1 MEEIWKDIE
10 GYEGLYQVSN
20 LGRVKSLERLVFY
33 SDGRS
38 RVFKEQILK
47 PSKEYDYLYVILYKN
62 NENKHFRIH
71 RLVANTFIDN
81 PNNYPYIN
89 HIDECKSNNN
99 VNNLEWCSPK
109 YNVNYGSCIKRR
121 VEKQSKQIYC
131 LENDTMYKSI
141 SECGRKLHLS
151 IGNISSVLNKRR
163 KQTKGY
169 TFRYANQVLY
179 KGEK

>member
-1 MEEIWKDIE
+1 MDEIWKDIE

-20 LGRVKSLERLVFY
+20 LGRVKSLNYKR
-33 SDGRS
+33 SGRE
-38 RVFKEQILK
+38 KILK
-47 PSKEYDYLYVILYKN
+47 PDKSKTGYLYLCLYKN
-62 NENKHFRIH
+62 NKRNHCRIH
-71 RLVANTFIDN
+71 RLVANAFIEN

-99 VNNLEWCSPK
+99 ISNLEWCSPK
-109 YNVNYGSCIKRR
+109 YNINHGTCIKRR

-131 LENDTMYKSI
+131 IENDTIYKSI

-163 KQTKGY
+163 KHTKGY
-169 TFRYANQVLY
+169 TFKYSSQVLY
-179 KGEK
+179 RG

>member
-20 LGRVKSLERLVFY
+20 LGNVKSLNYKR
-33 SDGRS
+33 SGRE
-38 RVFKEQILK
+38 KILNPDK
-47 PSKEYDYLYVILYKN
+47 SETGYLYVQLYKN
-62 NENKHFRIH
+62 KESKHFRVH
-71 RLVANTFIDN
+71 RLVANTFIEN
-81 PNNYPYIN
+81 TNNYPYVN

-99 VNNLEWCSPK
+99 ISNLEWCTPK
-109 YNVNYGSCIKRR
+109 YNINHGSCIKRR
-121 VEKQSKQIYC
+121 AEKKRKQIYC

-169 TFRYANQVLY
+169 TFRYSNQVLY
-179 KGEK
+179 KGVK